1 MLELPRIAT
10 EDMTELV
17 ICQPV
22 GAHVVRTERS
32 LLHVEPVVC
41 AVNRVTELA
50 CPFPV
55 YRPSGGLR
63 DPKKI
68 QDTVATAGNGRTKSG
83 ACFAAGA
90 FIIVA
95 AVPCAVLKH
104 IGCVVSAFHAG
115 ADERRASM
123 RTLQY

>member
-32 LLHVEPVVC
+32 LLLVEPVVC

-68 QDTVATAGNGRTKSG
+68 QDTVA
-83 ACFAAGA
+83 
-90 FIIVA
+90 
-95 AVPCAVLKH
+95 AVTRNPPPM
-104 IGCVVSAFHAG
+104 SA
-115 ADERRASM
+115 
-123 RTLQY
+123 